1 MKREMQGS
9 GVRIQNERHL
19 IWISSWIRTPGF
31 LIPTLLFFLPSIAS
45 SQVID
50 VLPQA
55 TGGDLEGVWVAD
67 SSVVRVYVPP
77 DLPDLNLVFSGMV
90 IGRFTVNPDNTYF
103 ANYTVEGSGSI
114 DLLGRRSFDL
124 NGVSAAA
131 GRYSILGTD
140 VMVTGLVDS
149 KSVDTVGYSVAG
161 DSLMLLL
168 SFRESLLVKFGYNF
182 ILLLPF
188 KKTSV
193 TAGSA
198 DFDSNGRVDLD
209 DFFVFA
215 ASFGTDRDSPD
226 FDLRF
231 DMNSDGSIDFNDFF
245 IFAEQFGQASET

>member
-1 MKREMQGS
+1 MKRGIQGS
-9 GVRIQNERHL
+9 GVRAQNERHL

-31 LIPTLLFFLPSIAS
+31 FISTLLFFLPPTAS

-50 VLPQA
+50 VLPRA

-67 SSVVRVYVPP
+67 SSVVQVYVPP
-77 DLPDLNLVFSGMV
+77 DLPDLNLLFSGMV
-90 IGRFTVNPDNTYF
+90 VGRFTANPDSTYT
-103 ANYTVEGSGSI
+103 ANYIVEGSGSI

-124 NGVSAAA
+124 KGVSTAS

-140 VMVTGLVDS
+140 VVVTGLVDS
-149 KSVDTVGYSVAG
+149 KSVDTVGYNVAG

-168 SFRESLLVKFGYNF
+168 PFRETLLAKFGYNV

-188 KKTSV
+188 KKPSV

-198 DFDSNGRVDLD
+198 DFDGNGRVDLK
-209 DFFVFA
+209 DFFAFA
-215 ASFGTDRDSPD
+215 AGFGSDRDSPD

-231 DMNSDGSIDFNDFF
+231 DMNSDGAIDFDDFF